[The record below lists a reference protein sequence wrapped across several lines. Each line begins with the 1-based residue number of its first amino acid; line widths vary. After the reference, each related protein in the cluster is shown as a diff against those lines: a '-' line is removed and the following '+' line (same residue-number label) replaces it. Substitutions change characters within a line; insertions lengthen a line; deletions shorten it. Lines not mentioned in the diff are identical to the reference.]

1 MGTAYMRQCESAAH
15 AQMLQLQALN
25 VRGTKDVA
33 LTALQCD
40 FDGSY
45 GKYTI
50 ENGM

>member
-1 MGTAYMRQCESAAH
+1 MGTVYLRQCESASL
-15 AQMLQLQALN
+15 AQKLQLQALKI
-25 VRGTKDVA
+25 RGTKDVA
-33 LTALQCD
+33 FTALQCD